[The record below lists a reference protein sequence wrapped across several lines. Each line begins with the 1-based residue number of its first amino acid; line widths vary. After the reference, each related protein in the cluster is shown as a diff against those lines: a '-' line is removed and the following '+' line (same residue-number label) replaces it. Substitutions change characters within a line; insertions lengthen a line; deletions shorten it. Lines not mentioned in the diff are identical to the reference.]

1 MATISN
7 KKTDVEINVPLHI
20 DGGCEVAGLVLLQED
35 IEALG
40 LVADTDYEIRTAEQ
54 ADGSVITLQEYE
66 RVLIELA
73 PDTGPVWATS
83 LVPAVIQNPHTEEGS
98 EAVTGV
104 PIVGD
109 VVHRLLGYEGL
120 MRLGLK
126 QDFVR
131 HKLIKVLRR
140 I

>member
-1 MATISN
+1 M
-7 KKTDVEINVPLHI
+7 
-20 DGGCEVAGLVLLQED
+20 
-35 IEALG
+35 
-40 LVADTDYEIRTAEQ
+40 
-54 ADGSVITLQEYE
+54 ITLQEYE

-83 LVPAVIQNPHTEEGS
+83 LVPAVIQNLHTEGS
-98 EAVTGV
+98 EAVTGAHTEGSETVTGV

-120 MRLGLK
+120 VRLGLK

>member
-7 KKTDVEINVPLHI
+7 KKTGVEINVPLHI

-40 LVADTDYEIRTAEQ
+40 LVADTDYGIRTAEQ

-83 LVPAVIQNPHTEEGS
+83 LVPAVIQNPHTEGS

-120 MRLGLK
+120 RRLGLK

-131 HKLIKVLRR
+131 QKLIKVLRR